1 MAAVSRPVPTAAAAP
16 SLSSRFLLPTWR
28 RPMNDKTIIHVVDD
42 DPAMRDSLAF
52 LLDVNGFAPKAY
64 ESANAFLS
72 GAAIELPTCVVSDI
86 RMPGLSGI
94 DLVRELRR
102 KGTQCPIILITGHGD
117 VALAVEAM
125 KAGAADFIEKPFD
138 DAALLDA
145 IRIALEARPA
155 TTAEG
160 SARREAE
167 ARLAELSPRE
177 RDVLRGLVA
186 GKINKVIAHELGI
199 SPRTV
204 EVYRANLMA
213 KTGARSMSELMRI
226 ALAAG
231 L

>member
-1 MAAVSRPVPTAAAAP
+1 MS
-16 SLSSRFLLPTWR
+16 
-28 RPMNDKTIIHVVDD
+28 DKTFIHVVDD

-52 LLDVNGFAPKAY
+52 LLDVKGFAAKTY

-72 GAAIELPTCVVSDI
+72 GATIDTPSCVVSDI
-86 RMPGLSGI
+86 RMPGLNGI
-94 DLVRELRR
+94 ELVRELKDRR
-102 KGTQCPIILITGHGD
+102 MACPVILITGHGD

-138 DAALLDA
+138 DEALLGAIRAAL
-145 IRIALEARPA
+145 IAQ
-155 TTAEG
+155 
-160 SARREAE
+160 SAPQGDSAAKMAAG
-167 ARLAELSPRE
+167 ARLADLSPRE
-177 RDVLRGLVA
+177 RDVLQGLVA
-186 GKINKVIAHELGI
+186 GKINKVIAHELSI

>member
-1 MAAVSRPVPTAAAAP
+1 MT
-16 SLSSRFLLPTWR
+16 
-28 RPMNDKTIIHVVDD
+28 DKTVIHVIDD
-42 DPAMRDSLAF
+42 DAAMRDSLAF
-52 LLDVNGFAPKAY
+52 LLDVNGFEARVY
-64 ESANAFLS
+64 DSATAFLS
-72 GAAIELPTCVVSDI
+72 QAPIAQLACMNGIELVRKLRGEGAA
-86 RMPGLSGI
+86 
-94 DLVRELRR
+94 
-102 KGTQCPIILITGHGD
+102 CPVILITGHGD

-138 DAALLDA
+138 DAVLLGA
-145 IRIALEARPA
+145 IRSALEVQPVSP
-155 TTAEG
+155 G
-160 SARREAE
+160 DSAVKREAE
-167 ARLAELSPRE
+167 AKLADLSPRE

-186 GKINKVIAHELGI
+186 GKINKVIAHDLSI

>member
-1 MAAVSRPVPTAAAAP
+1 
-16 SLSSRFLLPTWR
+16 
-28 RPMNDKTIIHVVDD
+28 MNDKTVVHVVDD
-42 DPAMRDSLAF
+42 DAAMRDSMAF
-52 LLDVNGFAPKAY
+52 LLDVNGFKPRVYDSASALLA
-64 ESANAFLS
+64 ESPIDALS
-72 GAAIELPTCVVSDI
+72 CVVSDI
-86 RMPGLSGI
+86 RMPGMNGI
-94 DLVRELRR
+94 ELVHELKS
-102 KGTQCPIILITGHGD
+102 KGSTSPVILITGHGD

-138 DAALLDA
+138 DTVLLGA
-145 IRIALEARPA
+145 IRSALDARPA
-155 TTAEG
+155 IQGDSSAKTT
-160 SARREAE
+160 AE

-177 RDVLRGLVA
+177 RDVLQGLVT
-186 GKINKVIAHELGI
+186 GKINKVIAHDLGI